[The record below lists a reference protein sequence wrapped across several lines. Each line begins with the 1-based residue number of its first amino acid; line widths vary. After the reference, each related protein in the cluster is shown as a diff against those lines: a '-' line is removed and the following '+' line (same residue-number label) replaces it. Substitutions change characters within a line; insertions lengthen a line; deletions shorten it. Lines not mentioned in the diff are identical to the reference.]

1 MKTKNEMT
9 FAEGWTQEIRT
20 GDAER
25 ADLMSSISDTTKSLW
40 GFRPRW
46 GSEWVKNA
54 SLEDL
59 RQEAADLE
67 KEVKREIELA
77 REERARQAAEDAAH
91 HLAYAEAMKPKPVN
105 NRPFAD
111 LKLRLAKET
120 GYYDF

>member
-1 MKTKNEMT
+1 MV

-20 GDAER
+20 GDTER
-25 ADLMSSISDTTKSLW
+25 ADLMSYISDTTKSLW

-46 GSEWVKNA
+46 GSEWIKNA
-54 SLEDL
+54 TLADL

-111 LKLRLAKET
+111 LKMRLAKET